1 MVIQKD
7 ERINILKTSNK
18 YINCIEDHKALIDKK
33 GLCWMARI
41 GRDVNSQPIVNKNNY
56 LFLYQRGALYLAHS
70 KEIIKEQP
78 SNGFPDSYKKYVFSG
93 RMIPTEYLL
102 LDFLEPIAINI
113 LDFLRYEGN
122 HRIVSET
129 ITRSPKAYV
138 VTRAIE
144 DIDLF

>member
-1 MVIQKD
+1 M
-7 ERINILKTSNK
+7 
-18 YINCIEDHKALIDKK
+18 
-33 GLCWMARI
+33 
-41 GRDVNSQPIVNKNNY
+41 
-56 LFLYQRGALYLAHS
+56 YLAHY